1 MTFNYDEFK
10 QLVENFEDLYKSYN
24 NFLEEFLI
32 KQGNLLLARTK
43 QTPRHPVKTGYL
55 IGKWF
60 MYSPRHIGNKH
71 YVGVRNN
78 TKYASWVEDGHR
90 TVNGGWVKGK
100 HMALMALTEV
110 DSQLNIRFQTAFKK
124 WLKSKGL

>member
-43 QTPRHPVKTGYL
+43 QTPRHL
-55 IGKWF
+55 
-60 MYSPRHIGNKH
+60 
-71 YVGVRNN
+71 
-78 TKYASWVEDGHR
+78 
-90 TVNGGWVKGK
+90 
-100 HMALMALTEV
+100 
-110 DSQLNIRFQTAFKK
+110 
-124 WLKSKGL
+124 